1 MTQQSKD
8 LQPCL
13 FEEPRMELRPAQRAQ
28 VVATVVEALLREISA
43 ALVAAKRRE
52 NDHEQNH
59 G

>member
-1 MTQQSKD
+1 MTQQKD
-8 LQPCL
+8 LQPSL
-13 FEEPRMELRPAQRAQ
+13 FDEPRIELRPAQRTQLAG
-28 VVATVVEALLREISA
+28 ALEVLLFEIAA